1 MEKPVC
7 AVATPIGHSAIAT
20 LRLTGQNTLAL
31 VENIFQPV
39 KKQVPLHKFP
49 RTSLLGNIIVN
60 NETIDEVILVPF
72 VAPYSFTGEEMAE
85 IHCHGNP
92 LIVKKIIQAL
102 YKSGFEPARPGDFS
116 RRAVLNG
123 KIDLTQAEAIR
134 EIIDARGEIELQ
146 KAQLMKEGSFRKEL
160 LRFRTTLLN
169 LAADL
174 SAELDFIEE
183 DIQFQEKPEK
193 LKIINQICKDVK
205 TLLKNSEQMQILR
218 SGYEAVLMGAPNA
231 GKSSLL
237 NYLIGKDRAI
247 VSELPGTTRD
257 YLESELQIS
266 GMPVKFVDTAG
277 IRKASGDVTEDLG
290 MKRSKEK
297 YKESDICLLLV
308 DSSVS
313 PEDQFLNEISDLLAN
328 NKSPILIL
336 VFNKW
341 DIVHEKWRVAIQSP
355 AKMAENL
362 ILSGFSEDVVKKIVM
377 EIHPVSVKQELNTEE
392 LRERLSVLVE
402 QLHPHTGA
410 ILLAQWQKEIMEKIY
425 EELLK
430 MADLISSDELAEI
443 IVSHIQ
449 NSIDLMGELTGE
461 ITNEDLLGRIFSRFC
476 IGK

>member
-1 MEKPVC
+1 M
-7 AVATPIGHSAIAT
+7 ATPIGHSAIAT
-20 LRLTGQNTLAL
+20 LRLTGESTLAL
-31 VENIFQPV
+31 VEKIFQPA
-39 KKQVPLHKFP
+39 KKQVKLKDYP
-49 RTSLLGNIIVN
+49 RISLLGNITFN
-60 NETIDEVILVPF
+60 NELIDEVILVPF
-72 VAPYSFTGEEMAE
+72 LSPYSFTGEEMAE

-123 KIDLTQAEAIR
+123 KIDLTQAEAIL
-134 EIIDARGEIELQ
+134 EIIEARGERELQ
-146 KAQLMKEGSFRKEL
+146 KAQLMKEGSFRNEL
-160 LRFRTTLLN
+160 LRFRSSLLN

-193 LKIINQICKDVK
+193 IRIIDEICNEVKI
-205 TLLKNSEQMQILR
+205 LLKNSEQMQILR
-218 SGYEAVLMGAPNA
+218 SGYEAVLLGAPNA

-277 IRKASGDVTEDLG
+277 LRKATDDNTENLG

-297 YKESDICLLLV
+297 YKESDICLLLI
-308 DSSVS
+308 DSSIA
-313 PEDQFLNEISDLLAN
+313 PENQLLQELDDLIAN
-328 NKSPILIL
+328 NKSPILVL
-336 VFNKW
+336 VLNKW
-341 DIVHEKWRVAIQSP
+341 DIVQEEWLKSISSKQAL
-355 AKMAENL
+355 KKNL
-362 ILSGFSEDVVKKIVM
+362 IVAGLSESVVEKLIA
-377 EIHPVSVKQELNTEE
+377 ETHHISITQQLNTEE
-392 LRERLSVLVE
+392 LRDRLSTLVE
-402 QLHPHTGA
+402 NLHPHTGS
-410 ILLAQWQKEIMEKIY
+410 ILLAGWQTEIMEKMY

-430 MADLISSDELAEI
+430 MSDAIKLNELAEI
-443 IVSHIQ
+443 VVSHIQ
-449 NSIDLMGELTGE
+449 NCIDFMSELTGE
-461 ITNEDLLGRIFSRFC
+461 ITNEELLGRIFSRFC